1 MSKKLGLENKYKQ
14 FIKPTQLGQYKAV
27 MGKIK
32 TESGKLKD
40 LKSSTVLKRAMT
52 LRAGPTIKQAAS
64 SVLKRSPIGKVVS
77 AVGKAFMS
85 KPGMFGAGVGI
96 GANAKPEVF
105 KNNKKMGG
113 GMMRYKTGNAVKLS
127 PKQKVIAAKAPP
139 MNRIDGKDFAVL
151 KAEKAKGRGQGLQD
165 EKMKPG
171 KIMKANKGVFAG
183 DHPLTKKFGIK
194 SITRGKIS
202 PERIKAYEHA
212 KKMKGEDR
220 VTFKDVEAALKMM
233 NKKSLPEIKAT
244 GARMGKM
251 IKADKGVFA
260 EKQKANRRP
269 RTLLDRDLP
278 LKTERLRGMTPEKLN
293 KMLEE
298 YNKKNS
304 NKPDF
309 KPKFL
314 KK

>member
-40 LKSSTVLKRAMT
+40 LKSSSFLKRAMT

-171 KIMKANKGVFAG
+171 KIMKA
-183 DHPLTKKFGIK
+183 
-194 SITRGKIS
+194 
-202 PERIKAYEHA
+202 
-212 KKMKGEDR
+212 
-220 VTFKDVEAALKMM
+220 
-233 NKKSLPEIKAT
+233 
-244 GARMGKM
+244 
-251 IKADKGVFA
+251 DKGVFA
-260 EKQKANRRP
+260 EKLKKANRRP

-278 LKTERLRGMTPEKLN
+278 LKIERLRGMTPEKLN

>member
-1 MSKKLGLENKYKQ
+1 MSKKLGLENKYRQ
-14 FIKPTQLGQYKAV
+14 FIKPTKLGEYKAV
-27 MGKIK
+27 MGKTKNITLEPTSK
-32 TESGKLKD
+32 SFVERRMRLSGI
-40 LKSSTVLKRAMT
+40 KSSNL
-52 LRAGPTIKQAAS
+52 IKQAAS
-64 SVLKRSPIGKVVS
+64 SVLKKSPIGKVIS
-77 AVGKAFMS
+77 AIGKAVTS
-85 KPGMFGAGVGI
+85 KPGMFGAGIGI
-96 GANAKPEVF
+96 GANVK
-105 KNNKKMGG
+105 KDNKKMGG

-139 MNRIDGKDFAVL
+139 MNRIDGKDFDVL

-171 KIMKANKGVFAG
+171 KIMKA
-183 DHPLTKKFGIK
+183 
-194 SITRGKIS
+194 
-202 PERIKAYEHA
+202 
-212 KKMKGEDR
+212 
-220 VTFKDVEAALKMM
+220 
-233 NKKSLPEIKAT
+233 
-244 GARMGKM
+244 
-251 IKADKGVFA
+251 DKGVFA
-260 EKQKANRRP
+260 EKLKKANRRP

-314 KK
+314 KKMGGGMMKADKGIAVDFDEKRKTTYNVKDVYKLANENKTGARPTSEDVRQAAKFLKVKLNPKTR